1 MKTRLLSAC
10 LALVLFLG
18 AGCAESAPLMPLT
31 ITTRQGERTFLV
43 EIARTP
49 AEQERGLMFRR
60 ELAADHGMV
69 FVYDAPQQLTFW
81 MKNTTIPLDLL
92 FIDDKARVVFIKAN
106 AEPLSE
112 ALITAPLPAVAV
124 LEINGG
130 LAHRLGIGIGD
141 RVRMPQP

>member
-10 LALVLFLG
+10 LALLLFLG
-18 AGCAESAPLMPLT
+18 SGCAESAPLTPLT
-31 ITTRQGERTFLV
+31 ITTRQGEHTFLV

-60 ELAADHGMV
+60 DLAADHGMV

-81 MKNTTIPLDLL
+81 MKNTYIPLDML
-92 FIDDKARVVFIKAN
+92 FIDDTARVVFIKDN

-130 LAHRLGIGIGD
+130 LAQRLGIGIGD
-141 RVRMPQP
+141 RVRMQQP